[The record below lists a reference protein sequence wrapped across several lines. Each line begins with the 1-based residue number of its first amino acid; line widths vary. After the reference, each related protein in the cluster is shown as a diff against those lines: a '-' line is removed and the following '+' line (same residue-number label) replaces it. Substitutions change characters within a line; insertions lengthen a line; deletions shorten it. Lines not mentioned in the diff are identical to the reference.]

1 MRLLVLVIRCHISA
15 VRKLIDIWSG
25 DGLFHSISY
34 GGSIARKGRTARSRQ
49 KGDPRLRTENGWSGR
64 QKSVIDIVGRKLAI
78 EAQDLGTQ

>member
-64 QKSVIDIVGRKLAI
+64 QKSVIDIVGREL
-78 EAQDLGTQ
+78 AQDLGTQ